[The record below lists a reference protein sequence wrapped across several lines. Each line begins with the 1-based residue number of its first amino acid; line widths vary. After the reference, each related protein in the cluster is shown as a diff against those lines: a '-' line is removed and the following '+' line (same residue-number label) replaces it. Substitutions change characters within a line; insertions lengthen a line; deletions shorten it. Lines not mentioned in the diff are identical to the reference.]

1 MIYTALDTGN
11 FFVIP
16 GSPTE
21 VWTAEK
27 YKLSHSQEGLRAQ
40 YRLRPDDSVVAIV
53 GSPFLYHG
61 LWREHALVMRALAR
75 AVSRVL
81 DDASPKGGKRFHLF
95 IIGHGN
101 QSSSYGSALQVTDGV
116 CLFCNL
122 HLSYT

>member
-1 MIYTALDTGN
+1 MIYTVLDTGI
-11 FFVIP
+11 FLVIP

-27 YKLSHSQEGLRAQ
+27 YSLSPSREGLRAQ
-40 YRLRPDDSVVAIV
+40 YRLRPDDSVIAIV

-61 LWREHALVMRALAR
+61 LWREHALVMRASAR
-75 AVSRVL
+75 ALIKVL
-81 DDASPKGGKRFHLF
+81 GDASPKDGKRFHLF

-116 CLFCNL
+116 CLL
-122 HLSYT
+122 